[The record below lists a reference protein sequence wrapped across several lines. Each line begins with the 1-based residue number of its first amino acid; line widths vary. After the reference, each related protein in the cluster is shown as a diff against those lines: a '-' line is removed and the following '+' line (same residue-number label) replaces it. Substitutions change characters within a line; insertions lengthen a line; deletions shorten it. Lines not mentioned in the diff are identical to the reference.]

1 MKKKFVVSTLSVLIG
16 FISVSIVASIAWF
29 SGVKPITSLTGNI
42 AGAAYA
48 GFFHSGD
55 GTENAPFEITAPE
68 HYKNLITLQNE
79 NESFANTE
87 YYFRFGSKNLVEGQT
102 EDNYSFYGLNN
113 DKTVNYSSK
122 SNTLDLNKSKVTPI
136 GTPDKPFIGHIVGNN
151 LTVSKFIV
159 NGEGRTDIGI
169 FGYVGQSGTCSNL
182 YFDDFTIDAGNTS
195 IADSEKEGTTNRE
208 HIPHANHNHKDTSY
222 IGYLAGHILYA
233 ENFTDVYVNNC
244 DIVGK
249 NVNKNNLN
257 NYSYYG
263 MVDNDVGGGSYGGG
277 SHYEFTLDAP
287 SVYNYLNSRYS
298 EISTSPMRLRNSGYA
313 DEGTINGA
321 LFDKNDKTQPI
332 YPVSDAIK
340 VGGDWISGSGYDLV
354 GKGPTQTTTPRSYSL
369 STLGYFGAE
378 YETNSHSGNA
388 YYKEGNDYKK
398 IPLDTEV
405 TDHSIEDDTT
415 GTKDGKNYRY
425 YNGSNWTYYKSYRY
439 IDTTKHKFILTLP
452 ASLSS
457 SISLLQRHNDTGTMT
472 LWIYMDTDVTE
483 SVGGTPIYKKSFSV
497 STSLTGGIIWANTL
511 TTTINESDRK
521 HEVELP
527 AGVHSYSVQVKVD
540 FKQDNGDTETRYYAM
555 SGSVST
561 VQDGWSYVSQ
571 ISKTTCDL
579 TTKDYEFKPAKHVA
593 VNNDGY
599 RVAEGTQY
607 TPHVNKHADDY
618 GPFDIYIN
626 ENKNY
631 LKADYLD
638 TTFTKEVS
646 YKEDGETVADYE
658 WNASYFTKDVVPNTE
673 KNHYI
678 AGTNE
683 AETDPAIQEEN
694 ERNQIYASGYR
705 YNNIDIV
712 GGDINFGARYITFRC
727 SRNNQALSPSIND
740 NTYIGKKFYPTE
752 FAPNSVVMYLKNVG
766 GSKPEDSMGN
776 IEFNYGFSILGNFV
790 KDPIF
795 RCANGANDYFDLSTL
810 EDNPEYEGDYEYNR
824 SGLNRTV
831 KLNIR
836 RKAIKRAAYCALDK
850 DGNILC
856 GYKADGTQTGY
867 TGEILERDIDC
878 YVLIFSVRSITN
890 NIEINTRVSS
900 IKFSYDAINGYGG
913 TFGSVGFRSAEDAD
927 NTVEST
933 ILNFY
938 VFADSQ
944 YNISYYVKVE
954 YDGNKKYLI
963 TFKASDTVNLT
974 MTVFLYDSTYS
985 YSVNGGEFT
994 KSSQANFGPTGGYSY
1009 SPPSG

>member
-313 DEGTINGA
+313 DEGTINAA

-378 YETNSHSGNA
+378 YETNPHNGIA
-388 YYKEGNDYKK
+388 YYKDGGTYKDLPFDLEVGTV
-398 IPLDTEV
+398 PLESSTNG
-405 TDHSIEDDTT
+405 TPT
-415 GTKDGKNYRY
+415 GTDVRY
-425 YNGSNWTYYKSYRY
+425 YDANHWTYYKTYNY
-439 IDTTKHKFILTLP
+439 ISTATHSITFKLPETITSGTFTPTLRDNTDNNATFSFYFYLDTAVNG
-452 ASLSS
+452 ASTQTITRTVTGKCIRN
-457 SISLLQRHNDTGTMT
+457 SIINAKVSATF
-472 LWIYMDTDVTE
+472 
-483 SVGGTPIYKKSFSV
+483 KSE
-497 STSLTGGIIWANTL
+497 A
-511 TTTINESDRK
+511 DRTFTFNNI
-521 HEVELP
+521 P
-527 AGVHSYSVQVKVD
+527 AGVHHYAVQARL
-540 FKQDNGDTETRYYAM
+540 DTEQNDGSTRTRYFALTPTSYQNYEYVINKNEVNLNTQDQTITIT
-555 SGSVST
+555 GSQRDNANGYT
-561 VQDGWSYVSQ
+561 VVAGNAFTPYVD
-571 ISKTTCDL
+571 K
-579 TTKDYEFKPAKHVA
+579 Y
-593 VNNDGY
+593 
-599 RVAEGTQY
+599 GT
-607 TPHVNKHADDY
+607 NL
-618 GPFDIYIN
+618 GPYDIYIK
-626 ENKNY
+626 EGDNY
-631 LKADYLD
+631 VRADYRD
-638 TTFTKEVS
+638 TTFTKEIS
-646 YKEDGETVADYE
+646 YEEDGETVTDYE

-727 SRNNQALSPSIND
+727 SRNNQALSPTINN